1 MSAEEL
7 DPPEL
12 RRFDEFLNGLET
24 VLSHPVCDSRCFEFM
39 LDCLSRIEHQLP
51 PVGCDAL
58 DAARR
63 VHSHHGGWLELEMH
77 RSLCWRAA
85 EEPVRNRERAKEVDA
100 LRALIFV
107 LNPPGRGDLVDTLSL
122 FVRFANRAEPH
133 YADLERILRKHFGDC
148 LSAPS
153 G

>member
-12 RRFDEFLNGLET
+12 RCFDEFLNDLET
-24 VLSHPVCDSRCFEFM
+24 VLPHPVCDSRCFEFM
-39 LDCLSRIEHQLP
+39 LDCLRRIEHQLP

-58 DAARR
+58 DAAIR
-63 VHSHHGGWLELEMH
+63 VHSRHGGWSELEVH
-77 RSLCWRAA
+77 RSLCWRAV
-85 EEPVRNRERAKEVDA
+85 EEPTRNRERATEVDA

-107 LNPPGRGDLVDTLSL
+107 LYPPGKEDLVDTLSL

-133 YADLERILRKHFGDC
+133 YADLEPILRKHFGDC
-148 LSAPS
+148 LPAPT